1 MLSVAGPRKKKPVSL
16 ACREALKKIPA
27 ETLPEGGATPERLQ
41 QAGVTIA
48 MTIAGRKLQVIG
60 PGGGAWGGVGAG
72 GVIRL
77 NQAPLD
83 RLHARG
89 RLDPDPQTNK
99 LLMEA
104 GDKLR
109 GHYYLAGL
117 SGFPAANDPN
127 GAGGG
132 HPSSR
137 TPITEIMESNRRR
150 LRLAEAALHPG
161 DWQVVRDVV
170 CLELDLGAVGQ
181 SLGFGKDHAANAVAL
196 DRLRR
201 GLRLLAE
208 QWGYAAPPRPNSSQP
223 ADKAELMS

>member
-1 MLSVAGPRKKKPVSL
+1 MAGPRKKKPVSL
-16 ACREALKKIPA
+16 ACREALKKTPA

-60 PGGGAWGGVGAG
+60 HGGGAWGGVGAG

-83 RLHARG
+83 RLHGRG
-89 RLDPDPQTNK
+89 RLDPDPHTNK
-99 LLMEA
+99 QLMEA

-181 SLGFGKDHAANAVAL
+181 ALGFGKDHAANAVAL

-201 GLRLLAE
+201 GLADLARL
-208 QWGYAAPPRPNSSQP
+208 WGYSPSPSP
-223 ADKAELMS
+223 AGAYSAKDAGLRKG

>member
-1 MLSVAGPRKKKPVSL
+1 VAGPRKKKPVSL

-27 ETLPEGGATPERLQ
+27 EILPEGGATPERLQ

-48 MTIAGRKLQVIG
+48 MTIAGRKIQVIG
-60 PGGGAWGGVGAG
+60 
-72 GVIRL
+72 
-77 NQAPLD
+77 N
-83 RLHARG
+83 
-89 RLDPDPQTNK
+89 
-99 LLMEA
+99 
-104 GDKLR
+104 
-109 GHYYLAGL
+109 YYLAGL
-117 SGFPAANDPN
+117 SGFPAANDLN

-137 TPITEIMESNRRR
+137 TPITEIMESNRRA

-161 DWQVVRDVV
+161 DWRVVCDVV

-208 QWGYAAPPRPNSSQP
+208 HWGY
-223 ADKAELMS
+223 